1 MKKIREYHIES
12 YWAEETAKQERK
24 EELKQKFKE
33 GFWIGAFCVLQF
45 VVVFELLRQIFEVI

>member
-12 YWAEETAKQERK
+12 YWAEEAANQERK

-33 GFWIGAFCVLQF
+33 GFWIGAFCVLE
-45 VVVFELLRQIFEVI
+45 VVITFELLRQIFEVI